1 MPVKQV
7 GGLTKQQKK
16 ESKRRIK
23 ESRDT
28 RRVTRKRSLKRLSNQ
43 RKKQI
48 LEEGFQ
54 LKDRI
59 FLDAGNHAILKKL
72 KLDTNYNV
80 SKYFIDAHGS
90 LMGDHFT
97 VPHNIVLL
105 YLGVMGNL
113 TLLSSLESMDNICN
127 GTVIAN
133 NIVVPGEKAPNVSLS
148 GEYNIEQVSGIFK
161 CGSEHKRIF
170 NDVLV
175 PTQEVIDS
183 YKNSEEF
190 EIMKDPK
197 TGMYPI
203 PSSWNYHTTLEEAV
217 NKISDILDKN
227 TYAFVFLDSCLGGEC
242 SMPMTQ
248 QKFKSIVNPEKF
260 NILRTGDT
268 LYNPEPDRLQTVVAS
283 FKYEGDTE
291 GEKPYKMYV
300 YEHVNKM
307 SLAKDGDHWYYRKLL
322 KKYIEKYDFK
332 TFMFT
337 VYDHINEYYEYD
349 IDDFIIFSKYVNHLE
364 RTVKPVRNY
373 NHFRYFIDTHRKILK
388 ALKNKKKDKFL
399 ALTRREN
406 ALRHSINPIEYSD
419 LAAKYGMS
427 DIILENIY
435 PFPENYEKVEENI
448 KNINKFATKWSK
460 KKTLPAI
467 FLKDLWKQY
476 TKNPLLR
483 SNDDTLFSNIWFN
496 DHEKMKNLKNKTRL
510 TEKEAVELQDLQR
523 AYDYYTIT
531 NFMLDI
537 IQTIDFY
544 KEKEE
549 GRIDFFK
556 TEDLPSYNMEYV
568 QKIMGMAIDYVVSD
582 DYNNREIAHK
592 DKIIKQLEDMNTMI
606 ENYISQA
613 GGGDAGFLT
622 ALFKFFGF

>member
-7 GGLTKQQKK
+7 GRGLTKEQREQKK
-16 ESKRRIK
+16 KQKQRR
-23 ESRDT
+23 T
-28 RRVTRKRSLKRLSNQ
+28 TRKRSLKRLSNQ
-43 RKKQI
+43 RKKKI

-59 FLDAGNHAILKKL
+59 FLDASKYAILKKL

-90 LMGDHFT
+90 LMEDHFT

-113 TLLSSLESMDNICN
+113 TLMWALERMNDICN

-148 GEYNIEQVSGIFK
+148 GEHNIESVSGIFE
-161 CGSEHKRIF
+161 CGSVIKRIF

-203 PSSWNYHTTLEEAV
+203 PSSWNYSITLAKAV
-217 NKISDILDKN
+217 NKISKVLDKN
-227 TYAFVFLDSCLGGEC
+227 TYAFVFVDACLGGAC
-242 SMPMTQ
+242 SMPFTQ
-248 QKFKSIVNPEKF
+248 QEFKSIVNPEKF
-260 NILRTGDT
+260 DILRTGDT
-268 LYNPEPDRLQTVVAS
+268 LYNPEPDRLDTVVAS

-291 GEKPYKMYV
+291 GEKPYKMNV
-300 YEHVNKM
+300 YENKM
-307 SLAKDGDHWYYRKLL
+307 SHAKDEDHWYYRRIL
-322 KKYIEKYDFK
+322 KKYIEKYDIK
-332 TFMFT
+332 MLIFT
-337 VYDHINEYYEYD
+337 VYDNINEYYEYD
-349 IDDFIIFSKYVNHLE
+349 IDDFIIFEKYAIFLE
-364 RTVKPVRNY
+364 ARIKPVRNY
-373 NHFRYFIDTHRKILK
+373 NHFKYFMETHRKILK

-435 PFPENYEKVEENI
+435 PFPEDYKKIEKNI
-448 KNINKFATKWSK
+448 KNINKFATTRSES
-460 KKTLPAI
+460 KTLPAI
-467 FLKDLWKQY
+467 FLKNLWKKY
-476 TKNPLLR
+476 IENPLLR
-483 SNDDTLFSNIWFN
+483 SNDDTLFSGFWFD
-496 DHEKMKNLKNKTRL
+496 DHETMKDLKNQTSL
-510 TEKEAVELQDLQR
+510 TPDQGIELQNLQR
-523 AYDYYTIT
+523 AHDYYTIT
-531 NFMLDI
+531 SFMLDI

-544 KEKEE
+544 EEKCE
-549 GRIDFFK
+549 GRIYVFK
-556 TEDLPSYNMEYV
+556 TNELPLYNMEYV
-568 QKIMGMAIDYVVSD
+568 QRIMGMAMEYVKSEDYK
-582 DYNNREIAHK
+582 NRKIAHK

-606 ENYISQA
+606 QNYINQHH
-613 GGGDAGFLT
+613 GGSVDFLT

>member
-1 MPVKQV
+1 MFVINITCLLKQV

-43 RKKQI
+43 RKKKI

-59 FLDAGNHAILKKL
+59 FLDAGNYAILKKL
-72 KLDTNYNV
+72 NLNTNYNV

-90 LMGDHFT
+90 LMENNFT

-113 TLLSSLESMDNICN
+113 TLLSSLESMDGICN

-148 GEYNIEQVSGIFK
+148 GEYNIGQVSGIFE

-170 NDVLV
+170 NDILV
-175 PTQEVIDS
+175 PTQEVLDS

-190 EIMKDPK
+190 EIMKDPE

-203 PSSWNYHTTLEEAV
+203 PSSRNYRTTLAKAV
-217 NKISDILDKN
+217 NKISNMLDKN
-227 TYAFVFLDSCLGGEC
+227 TYAFVYLDACLGGAC

-248 QKFKSIVNPEKF
+248 QEFKSIVNPEKF
-260 NILRTGDT
+260 DILRTGDT
-268 LYNPEPDRLQTVVAS
+268 LYNPEPNRLQTIVAS
-283 FKYEGDTE
+283 FDYKEDTE

-300 YEHVNKM
+300 FENKM
-307 SLAKDGDHWYYRKLL
+307 SLAKDEDHWMYRNLL
-322 KKYIEKYDFK
+322 KSYIEKYDIN
-332 TFMFT
+332 TFIFT
-337 VYDHINEYYEYD
+337 VYDNINEYYEYD
-349 IDDFIIFSKYVNHLE
+349 IDDFSIFSKYVNHLE
-364 RTVKPVRNY
+364 NTVKPVRNY

-388 ALKNKKKDKFL
+388 ALKNQKKDKFL

-406 ALRHSINPIEYSD
+406 ARRHSIYPIAYFD

-435 PFPENYEKVEENI
+435 PFEENYEKVEKNI
-448 KNINKFATKWSK
+448 KNINKFATKWSR

-483 SNDDTLFSNIWFN
+483 SNDDTLFSNIWFD
-496 DHEKMKNLKNKTRL
+496 DHEKMKNLKNKNKTNKERSSSITKLTKSTRL
-510 TEKEAVELQDLQR
+510 LHHNKF
-523 AYDYYTIT
+523 YDGYNT
-531 NFMLDI
+531 N
-537 IQTIDFY
+537 Y
-544 KEKEE
+544 
-549 GRIDFFK
+549 
-556 TEDLPSYNMEYV
+556 
-568 QKIMGMAIDYVVSD
+568 
-582 DYNNREIAHK
+582 
-592 DKIIKQLEDMNTMI
+592 
-606 ENYISQA
+606 
-613 GGGDAGFLT
+613 
-622 ALFKFFGF
+622 

>member
-7 GGLTKQQKK
+7 GRGLTKEQREQNKLKK
-16 ESKRRIK
+16 QRR
-23 ESRDT
+23 T
-28 RRVTRKRSLKRLSNQ
+28 TRKRSLKRLSNQ
-43 RKKQI
+43 RKKKI

-59 FLDAGNHAILKKL
+59 FLDAGKSAILKKL
-72 KLDTNYNV
+72 KLNKNYNV

-90 LMGDHFT
+90 LMGTHFI

-113 TLLSSLESMDNICN
+113 TLIWSLERMNDICN

-148 GEYNIEQVSGIFK
+148 GERNIESISGIFK

-183 YKNSEEF
+183 YKNSEKF
-190 EIMKDPK
+190 EIMKDPE

-203 PSSWNYHTTLEEAV
+203 PSSRNYHTTLAKAV
-217 NKISDILDKN
+217 HKISNMLDKN
-227 TYAFVFLDSCLGGEC
+227 TYAFVFLDACLGGVC
-242 SMPMTQ
+242 SMPLTQ

-260 NILRTGDT
+260 DILRTGDT
-268 LYNPEPDRLQTVVAS
+268 LYNLEPDRLDTVVAS

-291 GEKPYKMYV
+291 GEKPYKMHV
-300 YEHVNKM
+300 YENKM
-307 SLAKDGDHWYYRKLL
+307 SLAKDEDHWYYRNLL
-322 KKYIEKYDFK
+322 KSYIENYDID
-332 TFMFT
+332 TFIFT
-337 VYDHINEYYEYD
+337 VYDNINKYYEYD
-349 IDDFIIFSKYVNHLE
+349 IDDFNIFSKYARFLG

-373 NHFRYFIDTHRKILK
+373 NHFTYFMDTHRKILK
-388 ALKNKKKDKFL
+388 ALKNQKKDKFL

-406 ALRHSINPIEYSD
+406 ALRHSINPFKYFD

-427 DIILENIY
+427 DIILEDIY
-435 PFPENYEKVEENI
+435 PLEEDYKKVEKNI
-448 KNINKFATKWSK
+448 KNINKFATTKSEA
-460 KKTLPAI
+460 KTLPAI

-476 TKNPLLR
+476 IENPLLR
-483 SNDDTLFSNIWFN
+483 SNDDTLFSDIWFD
-496 DHEKMKNLKNKTRL
+496 DHETMKDLKNQTSL
-510 TEKEAVELQDLQR
+510 TPDQAVELQNLQR

-531 NFMLDI
+531 NFMTDI

-544 KEKEE
+544 KEKKE

-556 TEDLPSYNMEYV
+556 TQDLPSYNMEYV
-568 QKIMGMAIDYVVSD
+568 QQIMKIAMDYVKSE
-582 DYNNREIAHK
+582 DYKNRKIAHK

-606 ENYISQA
+606 QNYINQHH
-613 GGGDAGFLT
+613 GGSVDFLT

>member
-23 ESRDT
+23 ESRAT

-43 RKKQI
+43 RKKKI

-59 FLDAGNHAILKKL
+59 FLDAGNYAILKKL
-72 KLDTNYNV
+72 NLNTNYNV

-90 LMGDHFT
+90 LMEDHFT

-105 YLGVMGNL
+105 YLGVMGNM
-113 TLLSSLESMDNICN
+113 TLIWSLERMNDICN

-133 NIVVPGEKAPNVSLS
+133 NILVPGEKAPNVSLS
-148 GEYNIEQVSGIFK
+148 GEYNNENVSGIFK

-203 PSSWNYHTTLEEAV
+203 PSSRNYRTTLAKAV
-217 NKISDILDKN
+217 HKISNMLDKN
-227 TYAFVFLDSCLGGEC
+227 TYAFVYLDACLGGAC
-242 SMPMTQ
+242 SMPFTQ
-248 QKFKSIVNPEKF
+248 QEFKSIVNPEKF
-260 NILRTGDT
+260 DILRTGDT
-268 LYNPEPDRLQTVVAS
+268 LYNPEPDRLQTIVAS
-283 FKYEGDTE
+283 FEYEGDTQ

-300 YEHVNKM
+300 YEHINKM
-307 SLAKDGDHWYYRKLL
+307 SHAKDEDHWMYRNLL
-322 KKYIEKYDFK
+322 KSYIEKYDIN
-332 TFMFT
+332 TFIFT
-337 VYDHINEYYEYD
+337 VYDNINEYYEYD
-349 IDDFIIFSKYVNHLE
+349 IDDFSIFSKYAYHLE
-364 RTVKPVRNY
+364 NTVKPVRNY
-373 NHFRYFIDTHRKILK
+373 NHFKYFMDTHRKILK
-388 ALKNKKKDKFL
+388 ALKNQKKDKFL

-406 ALRHSINPIEYSD
+406 ARRHSIYPIAYFD

-435 PFPENYEKVEENI
+435 PFEENYEKVEKNI
-448 KNINKFATKWSK
+448 KNINKFATDMSK
-460 KKTLPAI
+460 AKTLPAI

-483 SNDDTLFSNIWFN
+483 SNDDTLFYNFWFD
-496 DHEKMKNLKNKTRL
+496 DHEKMKKLKNKTRL
-510 TEKEAVELQDLQR
+510 IKKDADQLQDLQR

-531 NFMLDI
+531 NFMTDI
-537 IQTIDFY
+537 IKTIDFY
-544 KEKEE
+544 KEKSE

-556 TEDLPSYNMEYV
+556 TQDLPSYNMEYV
-568 QKIMGMAIDYVVSD
+568 QKIMGMAIDYVISE

>member
-7 GGLTKQQKK
+7 GRGLTKEQREQNKLKK
-16 ESKRRIK
+16 QRR
-23 ESRDT
+23 T
-28 RRVTRKRSLKRLSNQ
+28 TRKRSLKRLSNQ
-43 RKKQI
+43 RKKKI

-72 KLDTNYNV
+72 KLNKNYNV

-90 LMGDHFT
+90 LMGNHFI

-113 TLLSSLESMDNICN
+113 TLIWSLERMNDICN

-148 GEYNIEQVSGIFK
+148 GERNIENVSGIFE

-183 YKNSEEF
+183 YKNSEKF
-190 EIMKDPK
+190 EIMKDPE

-203 PSSWNYHTTLEEAV
+203 PSSRNYHTTLAKAV
-217 NKISDILDKN
+217 HKISNMLDKN
-227 TYAFVFLDSCLGGEC
+227 TYAFVFLDACLGGVC
-242 SMPMTQ
+242 SMPLTQ

-260 NILRTGDT
+260 NTLRTGDT
-268 LYNPEPDRLQTVVAS
+268 LYNPNPDRLDTVVAS

-291 GEKPYKMYV
+291 GEKPYKMHV
-300 YEHVNKM
+300 FEHENKM
-307 SLAKDGDHWYYRKLL
+307 SLAKDEDHWMYRKML
-322 KKYIEKYDFK
+322 KTYIEKYDIK
-332 TFMFT
+332 MFIFN
-337 VYDHINEYYEYD
+337 VYDNINKYYEYD

-364 RTVKPVRNY
+364 RTVKPERNY
-373 NHFRYFIDTHRKILK
+373 NHFTYFMNTHRKILK
-388 ALKNKKKDKFL
+388 ALKNQKKDKFL

-406 ALRHSINPIEYSD
+406 ALRHSINPIAYSD

-427 DIILENIY
+427 DIILEDIY
-435 PFPENYEKVEENI
+435 PLEEDYKKVEKNI
-448 KNINKFATKWSK
+448 KNINKFATTSSEA
-460 KKTLPAI
+460 KTLPAI
-467 FLKDLWKQY
+467 FLKNLWKQY
-476 TKNPLLR
+476 IENPLLR
-483 SNDDTLFSNIWFN
+483 SNDDTLFPDFWFD
-496 DHEKMKNLKNKTRL
+496 DHETMKDLKNQTSL
-510 TEKEAVELQDLQR
+510 TPDQAVELQDLQR

-544 KEKEE
+544 KEKKE

-556 TEDLPSYNMEYV
+556 TNDLPSYNMEYV
-568 QKIMGMAIDYVVSD
+568 QQIMKIAMDYVESE
-582 DYNNREIAHK
+582 DYKNRKIAHK

-606 ENYISQA
+606 QNYINQHH
-613 GGGDAGFLT
+613 GGSVDFLT